1 MAASANGGA
10 GTEGLR
16 FKRDDA
22 GDIGT
27 SAAVATA
34 VCLLLLAVWVA
45 VQVKAK
51 RGQGAKFNFPLRFL
65 RLASSVSGE
74 RSLRVLESAPL
85 TAHVRLHV
93 VNWRGKEF
101 LISTAAETVRVLDR
115 AESASD
121 ADGGKAEAS
130 VRSRRRK

>member
-1 MAASANGGA
+1 MAASRNDGA
-10 GTEGLR
+10 GATDLR

-22 GDIGT
+22 GEIGT

-34 VCLLLLAVWVA
+34 VCLLLLAVWVG

-51 RGQGAKFNFPLRFL
+51 RGRGVKFRSPLRFL
-65 RLASSVSGE
+65 RFASSVSGE
-74 RSLRVLESAPL
+74 RSLHVLESAPL

-93 VNWRGKEF
+93 VNWRGKEY

-115 AESASD
+115 AENARD
-121 ADGGKAEAS
+121 ANGGNAEAS
-130 VRSRRRK
+130 VRSRGRK